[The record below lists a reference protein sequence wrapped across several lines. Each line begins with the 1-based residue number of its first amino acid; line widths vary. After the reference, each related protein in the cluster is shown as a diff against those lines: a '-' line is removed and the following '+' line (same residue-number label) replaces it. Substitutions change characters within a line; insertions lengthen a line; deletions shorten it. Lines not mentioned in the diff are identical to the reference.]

1 MIWPKFWY
9 ARANGDVN
17 VHIPA
22 SGRAPFS
29 SSLDANANYPY
40 TTIHRLHEIIFAR
53 AVSIMPFNPSESPRP
68 TPSRQNTSLSGR
80 HLQPRLTHPHL
91 LSSRRKPRRWP
102 LVFRFIKGAIHAEI
116 LLPVCLHAVF
126 TAFVVYLDTNVFD
139 SVGLPSSIIPSLS
152 IVVGLMLVFRN
163 QTSYNRFWDGR
174 NAMSTMN
181 TCVRNLVRTI
191 ATNSYSAARGPPSA
205 AEREDIERTIRILM
219 AIPFAIKNHLRA
231 EWGAAWAL
239 GDVLN
244 HDMNEHGTAIFNP
257 DYAGLLPA
265 GLEGHEDEGLGLP
278 FQLTFFLD
286 GFIKRGEE
294 RGWFPAPGASQMQAQ
309 LNHLLDAYGRME
321 TIKLTPMP
329 VAHLIHQ
336 RQVLALFGCVLP
348 FAMVDEMGWWAIP
361 IVSLVIF
368 TLYGI
373 EGIGSQ
379 LEDPFGYDRNDI
391 KMDALAG
398 DSKTEIGVILNEWRS
413 HSKAMED
420 TYRLRSWEEGHGRQ
434 CLDSDKGINKTI
446 EQGKYMP
453 PDLFLRWRPS
463 SVS

>member
-1 MIWPKFWY
+1 
-9 ARANGDVN
+9 
-17 VHIPA
+17 
-22 SGRAPFS
+22 
-29 SSLDANANYPY
+29 
-40 TTIHRLHEIIFAR
+40 
-53 AVSIMPFNPSESPRP
+53 MPLAYSQPP
-68 TPSRQNTSLSGR
+68 TPSLSRRSTLHGHHER
-80 HLQPRLTHPHL
+80 RSTHPHL

-102 LVFRFIKGAIHAEI
+102 LVFRFIKGAIHGEI
-116 LLPVCLHAVF
+116 LVPVFLHSLF
-126 TAFVVYLDTNVFD
+126 TAFVVYLDTYVFNT
-139 SVGLPSSIIPSLS
+139 VGLPSTIIPSLS

-174 NAMSTMN
+174 NGMSTMN

-191 ATNSYSAARGPPSA
+191 STNSYSATRGPPTP

-219 AIPFAIKNHLRA
+219 AIPYAVKNHLRA

-239 GDVLN
+239 SGMLGHDV
-244 HDMNEHGTAIFNP
+244 DERGSAAYNP

-265 GLEGHEDEGLGLP
+265 GLQGHEDEGLGLP
-278 FQLTFFLD
+278 FQLTFFVD
-286 GFIKRGEE
+286 GFIKRGEM
-294 RGWFPAPGASQMQAQ
+294 RGWFPAPGASQLQAQ
-309 LNHLLDAYGRME
+309 LNTLLDAYGRME

-336 RQVLALFGCVLP
+336 KQVLALFGCVLP

-391 KMDALAG
+391 KMDALVG
-398 DSKTEIGVILNEWRS
+398 DSKTEIDVVLTEWRN
-413 HSKAMED
+413 HCKTMDRIWHAK
-420 TYRLRSWEEGHGRQ
+420 HGER
-434 CLDSDKGINKTI
+434 CLDGAQVVRG
-446 EQGKYMP
+446 EEKYME
-453 PDLFLRWRPS
+453 PDLFLKSKRMALT
-463 SVS
+463 